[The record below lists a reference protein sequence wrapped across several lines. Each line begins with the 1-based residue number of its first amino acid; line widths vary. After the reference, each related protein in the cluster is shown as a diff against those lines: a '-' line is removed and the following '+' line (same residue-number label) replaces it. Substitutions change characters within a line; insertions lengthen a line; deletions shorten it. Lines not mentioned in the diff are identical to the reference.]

1 LRSKEIKL
9 RGKGEVKK
17 MKRIFLI
24 LVIFVLS
31 VFLSSSVLAIE
42 RTPRKDSAADKEQKG
57 ETKPEAS
64 AAEKKEESSTD
75 KGIKKEENR
84 EAEVKKAGK
93 KKETGI
99 SKLLKGLKGSL
110 KEEGK
115 EKYDYFI
122 DKNGNGID
130 DRLEKE
136 KTEKK
141 TEEKKTTVER
151 KGRRGR

>member
-1 LRSKEIKL
+1 
-9 RGKGEVKK
+9 
-17 MKRIFLI
+17 MKRVFLM
-24 LVIFVLS
+24 LVLFLLS
-31 VFLSSSVLAIE
+31 VFLFSSVLAIE
-42 RTPRKDSAADKEQKG
+42 RTPKKDSVADKEQKG

-64 AAEKKEESSTD
+64 AAEKKEESSTE
-75 KGIKKEENR
+75 KGIKKEETR
-84 EAEVKKAGK
+84 EAEVKKPEK

-99 SKLLKGLKGSL
+99 SKILKGLKGSL

-115 EKYDYFI
+115 DRYDYFI

-151 KGRRGR
+151 KGRQRR